1 MRGAS
6 KQAADC
12 LCCRLRFVLL
22 PLDRAGF
29 LWYIKVVHQ
38 RRILAQRGVSAV
50 RNAICLF
57 LLTCLTAA
65 WPAAGQVATAEL
77 GGVVTDSSGAVVP
90 KAQVAL
96 TNAETNVLVREMLTA
111 SDGTYLMTLVPPG
124 TYTVT
129 VEAPGFRRLVQTG
142 VVLQTNQR
150 VKLDLTL
157 QIGQLTDLV
166 EVSAAAPL
174 LESQSSSTGSV
185 INQQFVSE
193 LPLNGRNFVQLAIL
207 TPGVNGTGYSVQGTI
222 MSGNRP
228 DDRRP
233 GTEIFSNGN
242 REGSNNFLYDGVDN
256 NERLIQLIV
265 IRPAIEGIRE
275 FKVQTNMYSA
285 DVGRNSGAIV
295 DVITKSGTNE
305 LHGSAFEFL
314 RNSAMDA
321 RSFFNNRGTPFPPF
335 RFNQYGLSLGG
346 PVYVPKLYKG
356 RNRTFFFVDWEGYRR
371 NTVQSSV
378 RSVAT
383 RKIREGD
390 FTDENRIYDP
400 LTQRADPSSATGI
413 RRTQFP
419 GNVIPRSRWDTPA
432 ARLLGAFPLPT
443 NSSLVNNY
451 LANLNLTQDWDQGDV
466 RIDHQFSPANNF
478 FARWSIQHTTTTAP
492 YTFPATQIPGL
503 SKPIGVGNEDSFAGP
518 AFNPVQHAV
527 ASYTKVITPNLVND
541 LRIGFNRFV
550 LDYTGEGFSP
560 GGPNFGNEVGIP
572 NANSH
577 PLHTLLPII
586 NLGTYTGV
594 GHSRSLPI
602 FRRSNT
608 FQYIDNASWTRGSH
622 TLKFG
627 GDVRRRQITEYQTNR
642 GNGRFN
648 FSRGFTTEIGS
659 GAATGNELASFL
671 LGYASVIE
679 QDFLL
684 AWVGLRGVETGLYIA
699 DDWRINRRLT
709 LNLGLRWD
717 YYSPYTEVA
726 NRIANFDVDTATV
739 KIAGRDGVGPRA
751 GLRRDL
757 RNFAPRFGFAYQLSP
772 HTVVR
777 GGYGLFYNPNG
788 NGGVYLRL
796 QRHVPFGPI
805 FNQTNP
811 DSQIGRRMSDG
822 FPPPPVVDFESAK
835 NPSGGVIGV
844 FPGFTSAYAQQF
856 NLGVQR
862 EIAPWQMI
870 VKASVVG
877 NLGRRL
883 GTTLDLNQPVP
894 GPGPVNPRR
903 PFFGIRPGLSS
914 ISYAVSDG
922 LSSFL
927 SGQLAVEKR
936 MSGGLALLFG
946 YTWGHAIDD
955 VGTEFGGGTGTPQDI
970 RNRRADRGN
979 SVYDIRH
986 RATISYTYRL
996 PFGKGRP
1003 LLNRTGAANLLLG
1016 GWQTNG
1022 ILILQTGL
1030 PFTVFHA
1037 GANTGGAGGSRPDF
1051 VRNAALP
1058 SGQRS
1063 LARWFDITAFAPPP
1077 IYTFGNLGRNTLYGP
1092 GRWNVDMSLFKDI
1105 PVREPLTLQFRAEA
1119 FNTFNHPQFGQPNS
1133 TIGVSTAGT
1142 ITSIV
1147 GNPRQ
1152 MQLALRL
1159 QF

>member
-1 MRGAS
+1 MSAGGRILFG
-6 KQAADC
+6 
-12 LCCRLRFVLL
+12 VLL
-22 PLDRAGF
+22 
-29 LWYIKVVHQ
+29 
-38 RRILAQRGVSAV
+38 
-50 RNAICLF
+50 CLP
-57 LLTCLTAA
+57 CAA
-65 WPAAGQVATAEL
+65 QVATAEL
-77 GGVVTDSSGAVVP
+77 GGTVTDASGAVVP
-90 KAQVAL
+90 SAKVTL
-96 TNAETNVLVREMLTA
+96 TNAETNVLVRELVTA
-111 SDGTYLMTLVPPG
+111 SDGGYLITLVPPG
-124 TYTVT
+124 TYSVA
-129 VEAPGFRRLVQTG
+129 VEAQGFRKVVQSG
-142 VVLQTNQR
+142 VTLQTNQR
-150 VKLDLTL
+150 ARLDFTL
-157 QIGQLTDLV
+157 QVGQVTEVV
-166 EVSAAAPL
+166 EVAAAAPL

-265 IRPAIEGIRE
+265 IRPAVEGIRE

-285 DVGRNSGAIV
+285 DVGRNSGAVV

-305 LHGSAFEFL
+305 VHGSVFEFL

-321 RSFFNNRGTPFPPF
+321 RSFFNTKGTTFPPF
-335 RFNQYGLSLGG
+335 RFNQYGFSLGG
-346 PVYVPKLYKG
+346 PVYLPKIYNG

-371 NTVQSSV
+371 NQLQSTL

-383 RKIREGD
+383 TKIREGD
-390 FTDENRIYDP
+390 FGGENRIYDP
-400 LTQRADPSSATGI
+400 LTQRADPTSATGI

-419 GNVIPRSRWDTPA
+419 NNLIPRSRWDVPTG
-432 ARLLGAFPLPT
+432 RLLAAFPLPT
-443 NSSLVNNY
+443 NTSLVNNY
-451 LANLNLTQDWDQGDV
+451 LANLSLTQDWDQGDARV
-466 RIDHQFSPANNF
+466 DHQFTSTDNLF
-478 FARWSIQHTTTTAP
+478 VRWSIQHTTTTAP
-492 YTFPATQIPGL
+492 YTFPAVSIQGL
-503 SKPIGVGNEDSFAGP
+503 PKPIGVGNEDSFAGP

-527 ASYTKVITPNLVND
+527 ASYTKVISPTLVND
-541 LRIGFNRFV
+541 FRVGFNRFV
-550 LDYTGEGFSP
+550 LDYTGEGFES
-560 GGPNFGNEVGIP
+560 GGTNYGNAIGIP
-572 NANSH
+572 NSNSH

-586 NLGTYTGV
+586 NLGTYTGL

-608 FQYIDNASWTRGSH
+608 FQYIDNATWTHGPH
-622 TLKFG
+622 TFKFG
-627 GDVRRRQITEYQTNR
+627 GDLRRRQITEYQTNR

-648 FSRGFTTEIGS
+648 FGRGFTNEIGS

-671 LGYASVIE
+671 LGYASLIE

-684 AWVGLRGVETGLYIA
+684 AWVGMRGIETGLYLA
-699 DDWRINRRLT
+699 DDWRLNKRLT
-709 LNLGLRWD
+709 VNLGLRWD
-717 YYSPYTEVA
+717 YYSPYSEVA

-739 KIAGRDGVGPRA
+739 KIAGQDGVDIRA
-751 GLRRDL
+751 GVKRDF
-757 RNFAPRFGFAYQLSP
+757 RNFAPRFGFAYQLAQ

-811 DSQIGRRMSDG
+811 DTQPGRRVSEG
-822 FPPPPVVDFESAK
+822 FPAPPVVDLASGR

-856 NLGVQR
+856 NLGVQH
-862 EIAPWQMI
+862 EIAPWQLI

-883 GTTLDLNQPVP
+883 GTTLDLNQPLP
-894 GPGPVNPRR
+894 GPGAVNPRR
-903 PFFGIRPGLSS
+903 AFFGVRPGLSGV
-914 ISYAVSDG
+914 SYAVSDG

-936 MSGGLALLFG
+936 MSQGLALLFG
-946 YTWGHAIDD
+946 YTWGHGIDD
-955 VGTEFGGGTGTPQDI
+955 VGTEFGGGTGTPQNI

-996 PFGKGRP
+996 PFGQGRP
-1003 LLNRTGAANLLLG
+1003 LLNQGGAANLLLG

-1030 PFTVFHA
+1030 PFTVGHA
-1037 GANTGGAGGSRPDF
+1037 GANTGGAGGSRANF
-1051 VRNAALP
+1051 VRDATLP
-1058 SGQRS
+1058 SDQRS
-1063 LARWFDITAFAPPP
+1063 LQRWFDITAFAVPP

-1092 GRWNVDMSLFKDI
+1092 GRWNVDMSLFKDFPI
-1105 PVREPLTLQFRAEA
+1105 REPILVQFRAEA
-1119 FNTFNHPQFGQPNS
+1119 FNVFNHPQFGQPNA
-1133 TIGVSTAGT
+1133 TIGTAPAGT
-1142 ITSIV
+1142 ITSTI

-1152 MQLALRL
+1152 LQLALRV